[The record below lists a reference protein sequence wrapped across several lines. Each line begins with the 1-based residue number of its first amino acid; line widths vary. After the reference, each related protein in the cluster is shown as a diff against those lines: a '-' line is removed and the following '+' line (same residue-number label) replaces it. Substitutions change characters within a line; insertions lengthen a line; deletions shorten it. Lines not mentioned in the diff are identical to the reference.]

1 MSLFPVLE
9 MGVGKDKQVP
19 GFRRQ
24 EPEGW
29 KESNG

>member
-1 MSLFPVLE
+1 MSLFPVVG
-9 MGVGKDKQVP
+9 MGWARTRQVP